1 MEEINMYLEEA
12 EESMAKALDQ
22 TKKELSKIRAG
33 KASPAM
39 LQGLKVEYYGTMTP
53 LDQIANVNTPDARSI
68 VIKPWEKTMLKEVE
82 KAIINSDLGINPSN
96 DGEQIR
102 LNIPPMTEERRK
114 ELAKQTKNETEN
126 GKIRVRNIRKDIN
139 SGLKA
144 LLKEGASEDAIK
156 VAEADV
162 QITTDKFIKKL
173 DELYVA
179 KEVEIMTV

>member
-12 EESMAKALDQ
+12 EESMANALDH
-22 TKKELSKIRAG
+22 TKKEFSKIRAG

-39 LQGLKVEYYGTMTP
+39 MQGIKVEYYGTMTP
-53 LDQIANVNTPDARSI
+53 LDQIANINTPDARSI
-68 VIKPWEKTMLKEVE
+68 IIKPWEKSMLKEVE

-114 ELAKQTKNETEN
+114 ELAKQTKNEAEN

-144 LLKEGASEDAIK
+144 LLKEGASEDEIK
-156 VAEADV
+156 VAEDNV
-162 QITTDKFIKKL
+162 QETTDKYIKKI
-173 DELYVA
+173 DALYA
-179 KEVEIMTV
+179 TKEEEIMTV